1 MPPNK
6 EELTLNTQEIAEW
19 NILEE
24 YDQPEESLAQEGVSE
39 WEDEEARL
47 AFYTEKFRLSN
58 ERVYRRKRKPK
69 NQRQRFEEYRADIE
83 GVAED
88 AGLENLWEI
97 TYTPAR
103 FEGGFLKDSLQP
115 FYSQDQIVDV
125 MAQVKGGK
133 EASVYLCRAHP
144 SMGVEWIAAKVYRPR
159 QFRTMRNDSIYREG
173 RQLLSAEDGRPQ
185 AVKPS
190 DDRVL
195 RAVGKKTAFGIQ
207 VQHTSWLMYEFS
219 ALQNLHEAGVPV
231 PKPYAVSE
239 NAILMEYIGDE
250 RMAAPTLHEVRL
262 ARDEAEPL
270 FQRTRQ
276 SIEAMLQKGFV
287 HGDLSAFNVLYWQGE
302 IKLIDFPQVVD
313 TQANNSAQ
321 AVLGRDV
328 KRICQYFNRYG
339 IRVSPGRLAAEM
351 WERYAAQH
359 PDDLAADFS
368 RKEYELEQM
377 RAEEEEE
384 EER

>member
-1 MPPNK
+1 
-6 EELTLNTQEIAEW
+6 
-19 NILEE
+19 
-24 YDQPEESLAQEGVSE
+24 
-39 WEDEEARL
+39 
-47 AFYTEKFRLSN
+47 
-58 ERVYRRKRKPK
+58 
-69 NQRQRFEEYRADIE
+69 
-83 GVAED
+83 
-88 AGLENLWEI
+88 
-97 TYTPAR
+97 
-103 FEGGFLKDSLQP
+103 
-115 FYSQDQIVDV
+115 
-125 MAQVKGGK
+125 
-133 EASVYLCRAHP
+133 
-144 SMGVEWIAAKVYRPR
+144 
-159 QFRTMRNDSIYREG
+159 MRNDSIYREG

-195 RAVGKKTAFGIQ
+195 RAVGKKSAFGIQ

-219 ALQNLHEAGVPV
+219 ALQILHEAGVPV

-250 RMAAPTLHEVRL
+250 RMPAPTLHEVRL

-270 FQRTRQ
+270 FERTRQ

-328 KRICQYFNRYG
+328 KRICQYFSRYG

-351 WERYAAQH
+351 WGRYAAQH

-368 RKEYELEQM
+368 RKEYGIGADAGRGRGRGRKVDTFG
-377 RAEEEEE
+377 RAAVAGC
-384 EER
+384 RRHHGRRRISVRMARHSSAARVSAPARIDSVP